1 MPDWLLYVPP
11 SRLYIE
17 LVYAAVQISLPLLD
31 ADSAAFSA
39 SRLSLLPAAAHYK
52 HNMLSAPLTPS
63 TDVNIKISIHDYLYY
78 CASHNHYTTYISNT
92 HLYHSELHVKQAS
105 NK

>member
-31 ADSAAFSA
+31 ADSAAVSA
-39 SRLSLLPAAAHYK
+39 SQLPLLSAAAHYK
-52 HNMLSAPLTPS
+52 QSMLSAPLTLS
-63 TDVNIKISIHDYLYY
+63 TDVKIKISIHDYLYY
-78 CASHNHYTTYISNT
+78 CASLNHYTNTNT